1 MRTRSIGSRTIEAAT
16 ILGLFGALV
25 PLSGALAQIYRGND
39 TGGLISWSCESEAAA
54 PQIAADACAR
64 YNKYARITQVHRQYG
79 DFITYRCLWSP
90 RVDIYATPAVAT
102 RAYCP
107 PPNGAPAPYKAPP
120 PWEARA
126 AGPGAAAEARVA
138 AETGAPQVLAPP
150 VAGEPYPWRWPWD
163 WAGDMMRR

>member
-1 MRTRSIGSRTIEAAT
+1 M
-16 ILGLFGALV
+16 
-25 PLSGALAQIYRGND
+25 
-39 TGGLISWSCESEAAA
+39 
-54 PQIAADACAR
+54 
-64 YNKYARITQVHRQYG
+64 HRQYG

-90 RVDIYATPAVAT
+90 KVDIYATPAVAT

-107 PPNGAPAPYKAPP
+107 PQNGAPAPYKAPP

-138 AETGAPQVLAPP
+138 AETGAPVGSPQVIAPS
-150 VAGEPYPWRWPWD
+150 AAAEPYPWRWPWD